1 MDYAMIV
8 AGTFLIGFAIK
19 NIYDP
24 VSMVTGGV
32 SGVAIIAKELWS
44 VPLWLTNTVLNI
56 PLFAAGFFFCGWR
69 FIKRTLFA
77 TVMLSVSLYVLPEAL
92 RQFSDYRML
101 VYAIVLILV
110 MLATNNDTFKAV
122 LGRLKFWGKKKKEVV

>member
-1 MDYAMIV
+1 MCVAADSAGRLRYMGHGLGKGRGDMKKRNPAVDYAMIV

-77 TVMLSVSLYVLPEAL
+77 TVMLSVSL
-92 RQFSDYRML
+92 
-101 VYAIVLILV
+101 
-110 MLATNNDTFKAV
+110 
-122 LGRLKFWGKKKKEVV
+122 